1 MMRRRPVAAC
11 VALLGLMLAA
21 PASAVPTEVH
31 VRVLSQGA
39 KFIGSSMGGVEVIL
53 RDVHTGEPLAGGLVQ
68 GSTGDTARIMGGRPR
83 GEALSSEGAAVWKGV
98 IDLPVPRLIE
108 VVARGPVAQ
117 PQAMVTVT
125 SQRWVLPGRG
135 VTIGD
140 GWLLEL
146 PGLVVD
152 AVDPAAHEQLE
163 KGTKSRRLAVNVS
176 MLCGCP
182 ITPGGMWDANGF
194 DVRATVRAPGGGVS
208 EVKLGFG
215 GRTGLFTGD
224 LPLGAAG
231 AYVVTVTAFDEKTG
245 ATGVDRT
252 SFLLP

>member
-1 MMRRRPVAAC
+1 MRIAALIA
-11 VALLGLMLAA
+11 ALLLAGPATAA
-21 PASAVPTEVH
+21 PTDIH

-39 KFIGSSMGGVEVIL
+39 KFIGTSMGGVEVSL
-53 RDVHTGEPLAGGLVQ
+53 RDVHTGEVLAAGLVQ
-68 GSTGDTARIMGGRPR
+68 GSTGDTQKIMAGAPR
-83 GEALSSEGAAVWKGV
+83 AAPVSTPDSAVWKGV

-108 VVARGPVAQ
+108 VVARGPLAQ

-152 AVDPAAHEQLE
+152 AVEPAAHEQLA
-163 KGTKSRRLAVNVS
+163 KGTTSRRIAVNVA
-176 MLCGCP
+176 MMCGCP
-182 ITPGGMWDANGF
+182 ITPGGLWDANGF
-194 DVRATVRAPGGGVS
+194 DVRATVRAPGGTVTDL
-208 EVKLGFG
+208 KLPYG
-215 GRTGLFTGD
+215 GRTGLFAAD
-224 LPLGAAG
+224 IPLGASG
-231 AYVVTVTAFDEKTG
+231 AYVVTVTAFDSKTG

>member
-1 MMRRRPVAAC
+1 MRAAI
-11 VALLGLMLAA
+11 LLAA
-21 PASAVPTEVH
+21 ILAASPALAMPTEIH
-31 VRVLSQGA
+31 VRLLSQGA
-39 KFIGSSMGGVEVIL
+39 KFIGTSMGGVEVIV
-53 RDVHTGEPLAGGLVQ
+53 RDVRTGEALAGGLVQ
-68 GSTGDTARIMGGRPR
+68 GSTGDTQKIMSGQPR
-83 GEALSSEGAAVWKGV
+83 GAPLSTDDSAVWKGV

-108 VVARGPVAQ
+108 VVARGPLAQ

-125 SQRWVLPGRG
+125 SQKWVLPGRG

-152 AVDPAAHEQLE
+152 AVEPAAHEQLAR
-163 KGTKSRRLAVNVS
+163 GTTSRRIAVNVA
-176 MLCGCP
+176 MMCGCP

-194 DVRATVRAPGGGVS
+194 DVRASVRAPGGEVRD
-208 EVKLGFG
+208 VKLAYG
-215 GRTGLFTGD
+215 GRTGLFAGD
-224 LPLGAAG
+224 VPLGASG
-231 AYVVTVTAFDEKTG
+231 AYVVTVTAFDGKTG

>member
-1 MMRRRPVAAC
+1 MFAAA
-11 VALLGLMLAA
+11 VFASVPAL
-21 PASAVPTEVH
+21 AVPTEVH

-39 KFIGSSMGGVEVIL
+39 KFIGSSMGGVEVLL
-53 RDVHTGEPLAGGLVQ
+53 RDVHTDEALGGGLVQ
-68 GSTGDTARIMGGRPR
+68 GSTGDTVRIMGARPR
-83 GEALSSEGAAVWKGV
+83 GEALSTDGSGVWKGV
-98 IDLPVPRLIE
+98 IDLPEPRLVE
-108 VVARGPVAQ
+108 VVARGPMAQ

-135 VTIGD
+135 VTVGD

-152 AVDPAAHEQLE
+152 AVDPAAHEQLA
-163 KGTKSRRLAVNVS
+163 KGATSRRLAVNVS

-194 DVRATVRAPGGGVS
+194 DVRARVQAPDGAAR
-208 EVKLGFG
+208 EVKLGYG
-215 GRTGLFTGD
+215 GRTGLFAAD
-224 LPLGAAG
+224 LPLGPSG
-231 AYVVTVTAFDEKTG
+231 AYVVTVTAFDTKTG

>member
-1 MMRRRPVAAC
+1 MRPA
-11 VALLGLMLAA
+11 ALLGALLVAS
-21 PASAVPTEVH
+21 PALAVPTEVH

-39 KFIGSSMGGVEVIL
+39 KFIGTSMGGVEVIL
-53 RDVHTGEPLAGGLVQ
+53 RDVHTGEALAGGLVQ

-83 GEALSSEGAAVWKGV
+83 GEPVSSEGSAVWTGV
-98 IDLPVPRLIE
+98 IDLPVPRLVE
-108 VVARGPVAQ
+108 VVARGPLAQ

-152 AVDPAAHEQLE
+152 AVEPAAHEQLE
-163 KGTKSRRLAVNVS
+163 KGAKSRRLAVNVS

-182 ITPGGMWDANGF
+182 ITPGGLWDANGF
-194 DVRATVRAPGGGVS
+194 DVRASVRAPGGAVS
-208 EVKLGFG
+208 DVKLAFG
-215 GRTGLFTGD
+215 GRTGLFAGD
-224 LPLGAAG
+224 LPVGASG
-231 AYVVTVTAFDEKTG
+231 AYVVTVTAFDGKTG
-245 ATGVDRT
+245 AAGVDRT
-252 SFLLP
+252 SFLVP

>member
-1 MMRRRPVAAC
+1 MRLA
-11 VALLGLMLAA
+11 ALLGALLVSA
-21 PASAVPTEVH
+21 PAPAMPTDVH

-39 KFIGSSMGGVEVIL
+39 KFIGTSMGGVEVML
-53 RDVHTGEPLAGGLVQ
+53 RDVQTGEVLAGGLVQ

-83 GEALSSEGAAVWKGV
+83 GEALSTEGSAVWKGT
-98 IDLPVPRLIE
+98 IDLPVPRLVE

-135 VTIGD
+135 VTIND

-163 KGTKSRRLAVNVS
+163 KGTASRRLAVNVS

-182 ITPGGMWDANGF
+182 ITPGGLWDANGF
-194 DVRATVRAPGGGVS
+194 DVRATVRGPDGKAS
-208 EVKLGFG
+208 EVKLGYG
-215 GRTGLFTGD
+215 GRTGLFAAD
-224 LPLGAAG
+224 LPVGGAG
-231 AYVVTVTAFDEKTG
+231 AYVVTVSAFDTKTG

-252 SFLLP
+252 SFVVP

>member
-1 MMRRRPVAAC
+1 MRMM
-11 VALLGLMLAA
+11 ALFATLLAST
-21 PASAVPTEVH
+21 PALAVPTEIH

-39 KFIGSSMGGVEVIL
+39 KFIGTSMGGVELVL
-53 RDVHTGEPLAGGLVQ
+53 RDVHTGETLAGGLVQ
-68 GSTGDTARIMGGRPR
+68 GSTGDTARIMGGQPR
-83 GEALSSEGAAVWKGV
+83 GVPLSTDGSAVWKGM

-108 VVARGPVAQ
+108 LVARGPLAQ

-152 AVDPAAHEQLE
+152 AVEPAAHEQLE
-163 KGTKSRRLAVNVS
+163 KGAKSRRLAVNVS

-194 DVRATVRAPGGGVS
+194 DVRATVRGPGGGAS
-208 EVKLGFG
+208 EMKLAYG
-215 GRTGLFTGD
+215 GRTGLFVGD
-224 LPLGAAG
+224 LPLGGAG
-231 AYVVTVTAFDEKTG
+231 AYVVTVSAFDTKTG

-252 SFLLP
+252 SFLVP

>member
-1 MMRRRPVAAC
+1 MHKWMLT
-11 VALLGLMLAA
+11 VALALVAA
-21 PASAVPTEVH
+21 PALAVPTEIH

-39 KFIGSSMGGVEVIL
+39 KFIGTSMGGVELIL

-68 GSTGDTARIMGGRPR
+68 GSTGDTARIMGGAPR
-83 GEALSSEGAAVWKGV
+83 ATPLSTPDSAVWKGV
-98 IDLPVPRLIE
+98 IDIPVPRLIE
-108 VVARGPVAQ
+108 VVARGPLAQ
-117 PQAMVTVT
+117 PQAMVSVS
-125 SQRWVLPGRG
+125 SQRWVIPGRG

-152 AVDPAAHEQLE
+152 AVEPAAHEQLAR
-163 KGTKSRRLAVNVS
+163 GTTARRLAVNVS

-194 DVRATVRAPGGGVS
+194 DVRASVRAPDGAVR
-208 EVKLGFG
+208 EVKLGYG
-215 GRTGLFTGD
+215 GRTGLFTAD
-224 LPLGAAG
+224 LPLGAPG
-231 AYVVTVTAFDEKTG
+231 AYVLTVTAFDEKTG

>member
-1 MMRRRPVAAC
+1 MLRRSLLAC
-11 VALLGLMLAA
+11 AALLGAMAA
-21 PASAVPTEVH
+21 PAAALPTDVH

-39 KFIGSSMGGVEVIL
+39 KFVGSSMGGVEVVL
-53 RDVHTGEPLAGGLVQ
+53 RDVHTGETLAGGLVQ

-83 GEALSSEGAAVWKGV
+83 GEPLSTDGSAVWKGV

-152 AVDPAAHEQLE
+152 AVEPAAHEQLAP
-163 KGTKSRRLAVNVS
+163 GTKARRIAVNVA
-176 MLCGCP
+176 MMCGCP

-194 DVRATVRAPGGGVS
+194 DVRATVRAPDGAIR
-208 EVKLGFG
+208 EVKLPYA
-215 GRTGLFTGD
+215 GRTGLFAAD
-224 LPLGAAG
+224 VPLGASG
-231 AYVVTVTAFDEKTG
+231 AYVVTVTALDGKTG

>member
-1 MMRRRPVAAC
+1 MRVA
-11 VALLGLMLAA
+11 VLLGALLLAI
-21 PASAVPTEVH
+21 PAQAVPTEVH

-39 KFIGSSMGGVEVIL
+39 KFIGSSMGGVEVLL
-53 RDVHTGEPLAGGLVQ
+53 RDVNTGEPLAGGLIQ

-83 GEALSSEGAAVWKGV
+83 GEPLSSDGSAVWKGV

-108 VVARGPVAQ
+108 VVVRGPVAQ
-117 PQAMVTVT
+117 PQAMVTAT

-152 AVDPAAHEQLE
+152 AVEPAAHEQLD

-194 DVRATVRAPGGGVS
+194 DVRATVREPGGAVS
-208 EVKLGFG
+208 DVKLAYG
-215 GRTGLFTGD
+215 GRTGLFTAD
-224 LPLGAAG
+224 LPLAASG
-231 AYVVTVTAFDEKTG
+231 AYVVTVTAFDQKTG

-252 SFLLP
+252 SFLVP

>member
-1 MMRRRPVAAC
+1 MRLAV
-11 VALLGLMLAA
+11 LLGAVLLAT
-21 PASAVPTEVH
+21 PALAMPTQVH

-39 KFIGSSMGGVEVIL
+39 KFIGSSMGGVEVML
-53 RDVHTGEPLAGGLVQ
+53 RDVQTGEQLASGLVQ

-83 GEALSSEGAAVWKGV
+83 GEPLSTDGSAVWKAV
-98 IDLPVPRLIE
+98 IDLPAPRLVE

-125 SQRWVLPGRG
+125 SQRWLLPGRG

-152 AVDPAAHEQLE
+152 AVEPAAHEQLD
-163 KGTKSRRLAVNVS
+163 KGATGRRLAVNVS

-194 DVRATVRAPGGGVS
+194 DVRARVQAPGGTIS
-208 EVKLGFG
+208 EVTLGYG
-215 GRTGLFTGD
+215 GRTGLFVAE
-224 LPLGAAG
+224 LPLGPSG
-231 AYVVTVTAFDEKTG
+231 AYVVTVTAFDTKTG
-245 ATGVDRT
+245 AAGVDRT
-252 SFLLP
+252 SFLRP

>member
-1 MMRRRPVAAC
+1 MIRWAVFA
-11 VALLGLMLAA
+11 ALLGSTPALAM
-21 PASAVPTEVH
+21 PTEVH

-53 RDVHTGEPLAGGLVQ
+53 RDVQTGEALAGGLVQ

-83 GEALSSEGAAVWKGV
+83 GDALSSDGSAVWKGV

-152 AVDPAAHEQLE
+152 AVEPAAHEQLE
-163 KGTKSRRLAVNVS
+163 KGIKSRRLAVNVS
-176 MLCGCP
+176 MMCGCP
-182 ITPGGMWDANGF
+182 ITPGGLWDANGF
-194 DVRATVRAPGGGVS
+194 DVRASVRAPDGAVS
-208 EVKLGFG
+208 EVKLAYG
-215 GRTGLFTGD
+215 GRTGLFVAD
-224 LPLGAAG
+224 LPVGASG
-231 AYVVTVTAFDEKTG
+231 AHVVTVTAFYTKTG
-245 ATGVDRT
+245 AAGVDRT
-252 SFLLP
+252 SFLVP

>member
-1 MMRRRPVAAC
+1 M
-11 VALLGLMLAA
+11 
-21 PASAVPTEVH
+21 PTEIH
-31 VRVLSQGA
+31 VRLLSQGA
-39 KFIGSSMGGVEVIL
+39 KFIGTSMGGVEVIV
-53 RDVHTGEPLAGGLVQ
+53 RDVRTGEALAGGLVQ
-68 GSTGDTARIMGGRPR
+68 GSTGDTQKIMSGQPR
-83 GEALSSEGAAVWKGV
+83 GVPLSTDDSAVWKGV

-108 VVARGPVAQ
+108 VVARGPLAQ

-125 SQRWVLPGRG
+125 SQKWVLPGRG

-152 AVDPAAHEQLE
+152 AVEPAAHEQLAR
-163 KGTKSRRLAVNVS
+163 GTTSRRIAVNVA
-176 MLCGCP
+176 MMCGCP

-194 DVRATVRAPGGGVS
+194 DVRASVRAPGGEVRD
-208 EVKLGFG
+208 VKLAYG
-215 GRTGLFTGD
+215 GRTGLFAGD
-224 LPLGAAG
+224 VPLGASG
-231 AYVVTVTAFDEKTG
+231 AYVVTVTAFDGKTG